1 MRSSSLN
8 SIVRI
13 TLLTS
18 AIAILSGCASD
29 RWGFPYKT
37 GVQQGNWVTSGQ
49 VKLLA
54 PGMTPEQVRFALGSP
69 TLTSIFRANQWEY
82 PYFYKS
88 PSGKTQ
94 ERNLTVYF
102 ENGVLTKWKGDEL
115 PEVQPFQIAK
125 EEVYTSQQQAK
136 KVELEQERM
145 GTLKEAGILVA
156 PGISIEP
163 AFGVS
168 SDPSAQPDDPD
179 ATPAQLN

>member
-1 MRSSSLN
+1 MRSSNLY
-8 SIVRI
+8 SIVRMA
-13 TLLTS
+13 LLTS
-18 AIAILSGCASD
+18 VMFILAGCASD

-37 GVQQGNWVTSGQ
+37 GIQQGNWVTSGQ
-49 VKLLA
+49 VQLLA

-69 TLTSIFRANQWEY
+69 TLTSIFHNNQWQY
-82 PYFYKS
+82 PYFFKS
-88 PSGKTQ
+88 PSGKTE

-102 ENGVLTKWKGDEL
+102 EDGVLARWQGDEL

-125 EEVYTSQQQAK
+125 DEVFISQQEAE
-136 KVELEQERM
+136 KVKLEQERM
-145 GTLKEAGILVA
+145 GTLEEAGIPIA

-179 ATPAQLN
+179 ETPAQLN